1 MQHYAQNAN
10 NSILCQ
16 ISALHCETTTATAL
30 PTTPAAN
37 RFEMQRRCRSRA
49 LPIKRVAGRE
59 RTARREP
66 RDSCVCALLFTR
78 FDVGEHNFTL
88 AQTSGSH
95 HGIITGSLGPDR
107 ACCDLRPARCRGD
120 HQSSDHRKVAATA
133 RVVAATEP
141 AVVATAPSR
150 DDAIVRHA
158 TTRRRDPC
166 LVDTTRAARD
176 DSRSVVTTSASRGPT
191 RSRRDIAASRRR
203 GTSRRDTTSVAAT
216 CRASPDP
223 PPSPRPAAGRRDP
236 RGSWRPG
243 QVVATPASPRLKGSR
258 DGDARVAT
266 TGLGSL
272 RPASVAATRTM
283 GRHDG
288 AVGTTCDR
296 SR

>member
-78 FDVGEHNFTL
+78 FGVAEQKCTL

-107 ACCDLRPARCRGD
+107 ACCDPHA
-120 HQSSDHRKVAATA
+120 VAATISRRTIERSRRLRTWSPRPRRQSSRPLPVA
-133 RVVAATEP
+133 TTRSCVTPPPVAATH
-141 AVVATAPSR
+141 AWSTR
-150 DDAIVRHA
+150 HVRLA
-158 TTRRRDPC
+158 TTRDQSSRHLHRNDPHA
-166 LVDTTRAARD
+166 VA
-176 DSRSVVTTSASRGPT
+176 VT
-191 RSRRDIAASRRR
+191 
-203 GTSRRDTTSVAAT
+203 
-216 CRASPDP
+216 
-223 PPSPRPAAGRRDP
+223 
-236 RGSWRPG
+236 
-243 QVVATPASPRLKGSR
+243 
-258 DGDARVAT
+258 
-266 TGLGSL
+266 
-272 RPASVAATRTM
+272 
-283 GRHDG
+283 
-288 AVGTTCDR
+288 
-296 SR
+296 